1 MVEGKSSQ
9 MTQGHEHSP
18 CDIVILMIYIDI
30 YRYRYWS
37 SSLVIGTASKTLG
50 ISWIG
55 LRKVSFVI
63 YNNTWGGGVQDSFR
77 TGDDYQRNQS
87 LDYRKERLAGG

>member
-18 CDIVILMIYIDI
+18 CDTVILMIYIDI

-63 YNNTWGGGVQDSFR
+63 YNNTWGRIG
-77 TGDDYQRNQS
+77 
-87 LDYRKERLAGG
+87 LLAPVLAFQEKVSTSY